1 MSEFRTDVDIGNR
14 ALQRC
19 GAFRMGALG
28 FAEDSKNASEV
39 AFCYGKLREAE
50 LRRNV
55 WTFATKRAI
64 LRAVDVNTMLLNAS
78 LWSASTT
85 YFVGSIVTDQYQNL
99 WISRIRSNLAND
111 PLNNQ
116 GYWEPY
122 FGPMSVSLYT
132 STVTYQSGELV
143 YTTAGDGTSRIYMS
157 LENNN
162 SDNPATPTAYD
173 ATVVYSIN
181 QVVTSA
187 AIAYMSLIDFN
198 KNNTPAS
205 NPLKWTTTFV
215 GGAGSAKWLQ
225 IGGAEF
231 PMGVGLLPMGVIYP
245 LNIGPALQAVTRN
258 YFKLPAGF
266 LREAPQDPGS
276 GTATWLGGPTG
287 IDYSDWTYEN
297 GFMLTS
303 QVGPIPYRFVAN
315 ITDVSRMDPMF
326 CEGLAARVALEVC
339 ETLTQSSAK
348 LGTIA
353 RIYDEFIGSARTVN
367 AIEQGPDQPPDDDYL
382 VVRL

>member
-215 GGAGSAKWLQ
+215 GGAGSAKWLRSAAPNSRWASACCRSTSS
-225 IGGAEF
+225 IRSA
-231 PMGVGLLPMGVIYP
+231 
-245 LNIGPALQAVTRN
+245 PARRRRPTTRN
-258 YFKLPAGF
+258 IFKLPAGF
-266 LREAPQDPGS
+266 LREAPQTPSPARNLARRSVRLSPTTIGCS
-276 GTATWLGGPTG
+276 RTASCSPAT
-287 IDYSDWTYEN
+287 
-297 GFMLTS
+297 
-303 QVGPIPYRFVAN
+303 GPIPYRFVAN
-315 ITDVSRMDPMF
+315 VTDVAHGRDVLRGPGRADRAG
-326 CEGLAARVALEVC
+326 GLRTADAVVGQARHHRQDLRRVDRQGRHRQRDRARARSAAGR
-339 ETLTQSSAK
+339 
-348 LGTIA
+348 
-353 RIYDEFIGSARTVN
+353 
-367 AIEQGPDQPPDDDYL
+367 
-382 VVRL
+382 